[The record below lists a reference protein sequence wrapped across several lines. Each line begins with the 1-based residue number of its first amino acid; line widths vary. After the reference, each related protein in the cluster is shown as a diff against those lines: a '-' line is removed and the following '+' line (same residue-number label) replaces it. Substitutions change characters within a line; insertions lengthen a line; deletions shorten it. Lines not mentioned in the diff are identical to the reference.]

1 MRYVLAYCQVR
12 GRRKAVCT
20 KSPTTLWTKSLVCF
34 RHISASV
41 NVHLKKPKQTKN
53 LNFKEECSVRLHLP
67 PVFSFKH
74 PQNSVT
80 HTHTHSPHWSQLQA
94 GLVSSNITPSSPI
107 TGCISPSPSLF
118 PSPLDSTFFS
128 TPPPFQV
135 LGSAWQSPTLSN

>member
-12 GRRKAVCT
+12 GCRKAVCT

-53 LNFKEECSVRLHLP
+53 LNFKEECSVPLHLP

-80 HTHTHSPHWSQLQA
+80 HTHTQSTLVPAPGWTGKFKYNTQFSHYRLYLSQS
-94 GLVSSNITPSSPI
+94 LVVPLPSRFHLFFH
-107 TGCISPSPSLF
+107 PSPF
-118 PSPLDSTFFS
+118 P
-128 TPPPFQV
+128 
-135 LGSAWQSPTLSN
+135 GSWQCLAVAHLV